1 MSVYSVHAKRR
12 VIDVASKILMG
23 AATLVGVFF
32 LFWILW
38 TTLKFG
44 LAGMHWSLFTQDTP
58 PPGTDA
64 FGLRN
69 AFVGSLILLGLS
81 MLIGVPIGLMAG
93 TWLAEYGFRSRTA
106 NAVRF
111 INDIMLSAPSI
122 EIGLF
127 AYAIVVAPMGH
138 FSAFAGSVALA
149 ILMIPIIVRTTD
161 EMLSLVGSDMRE
173 AAVALGAPA
182 WVVITKVTW
191 KAARAGILTG
201 ILIGLARITGETAP
215 LLFTALNNQFF
226 STNLLRPMA
235 NIPMVIFQF
244 ALSPYAN
251 WQQMAWAAAFI
262 TVAFVLVL
270 SLVARS
276 FLGKVQVPK

>member
-1 MSVYSVHAKRR
+1 MTGVVARRR
-12 VIDVASKILMG
+12 VADVVSKILMG
-23 AATLVGVFF
+23 AATVVGVFF
-32 LFWILW
+32 LLWIIW
-38 TTLKFG
+38 TTLRYG
-44 LAGMHWSLFTQDTP
+44 VSGMHWDLFTKDTP
-58 PPGTDA
+58 PPGTDG

-81 MLIGVPIGLMAG
+81 LLIGVPIGLMGG

-106 NAVRF
+106 NTVRF

-127 AYAIVVAPMGH
+127 AYAIIVGPMGH
-138 FSAFAGSVALA
+138 FSAVAGSFALA

-173 AAVALGAPA
+173 AAIALGAPA
-182 WVVITKVTW
+182 WIVITKVTW

-201 ILIGLARITGETAP
+201 VLIALARVTGETAP
-215 LLFTALNNQFF
+215 LLFTALNDQFF
-226 STNLLRPMA
+226 STDLFRPIA
-235 NIPMVIFQF
+235 NIPVVIYQF

-262 TVAFVLVL
+262 TVLFVLVL
-270 SLVARS
+270 SLVARW

>member
-1 MSVYSVHAKRR
+1 MTGIVARR
-12 VIDVASKILMG
+12 HFVDLVSKILMG
-23 AATLVGVFF
+23 AATVVGVFF

-44 LAGMHWSLFTQDTP
+44 ISGMHWDLFTQNTP
-58 PPGTDA
+58 PPGTDG

-69 AFVGSLILLGLS
+69 AFVGSLILLGVSL
-81 MLIGVPIGLMAG
+81 LIGVPIGLMGG
-93 TWLAEYGFRSRTA
+93 TWLAEYGFQSRTA
-106 NAVRF
+106 NTVRF

-127 AYAIVVAPMGH
+127 AYAIIVAPMGH

-149 ILMIPIIVRTTD
+149 VLMVPIIVRTTD
-161 EMLSLVGSDMRE
+161 EMLHLVGGDLRE
-173 AAVALGAPA
+173 AAIALGAPN
-182 WVVITKVTW
+182 WIVITKVTW

-215 LLFTALNNQFF
+215 LLFTALNNQFA
-226 STNLLRPMA
+226 STDLFRPIA
-235 NIPMVIFQF
+235 NVPVVIFQF
-244 ALSPYAN
+244 ALSPYSN

-262 TVAFVLVL
+262 TVTFVLTL
-270 SLVARS
+270 SLAARL
-276 FLGKVQVPK
+276 FLGKVQAPK

>member
-1 MSVYSVHAKRR
+1 VKGVVARR
-12 VIDVASKILMG
+12 HVVDVVSKILMG
-23 AATLVGVFF
+23 AATVIGVFF
-32 LFWILW
+32 LFWIIW

-44 LAGMHWSLFTQDTP
+44 ISGMHWDLFTKDTP
-58 PPGTDA
+58 PPGTEG

-69 AFVGSLILLGLS
+69 AFVGSLLLLGLS
-81 MLIGVPIGLMAG
+81 LLIGVPVGLMAG

-138 FSAFAGSVALA
+138 FSAVAGSVALA
-149 ILMIPIIVRTTD
+149 VLMIPIIVRTTD
-161 EMLSLVGSDMRE
+161 EMLSLVSSDMRE
-173 AAVALGAPA
+173 AAVALGAPTF
-182 WVVITKVTW
+182 VVITKVTW
-191 KAARAGILTG
+191 KSARAGILTG
-201 ILIGLARITGETAP
+201 ILIGLARISGETAP

-226 STNLLRPMA
+226 STDVFRPIA
-235 NIPMVIFQF
+235 NIPYTIFEF

-262 TVAFVLVL
+262 TVLFVLVI
-270 SLVARS
+270 SIVARV
-276 FLGKVQVPK
+276 FLGTQVTR

>member
-1 MSVYSVHAKRR
+1 MMMSVYVRRRSV
-12 VIDVASKILMG
+12 DVTSKILMG

-38 TTLKFG
+38 TTLRFG
-44 LAGMHWSLFTQDTP
+44 LAGMHWDLFIKDTP
-58 PPGTDA
+58 PPGTNA

-69 AFVGSLILLGLS
+69 AFVGSLILLAVSL
-81 MLIGVPIGLMAG
+81 LIGIPVGLMGG
-93 TWLAEYGFRSRTA
+93 TWLAEYGFRGPTA

-127 AYAIVVAPMGH
+127 VYAIMVAPMGH
-138 FSAFAGSVALA
+138 FSALSGSVALA

-173 AAVALGAPA
+173 AAIALGAPA

-215 LLFTALNNQFF
+215 LLFTVLNNQFF
-226 STNLLRPMA
+226 SGNLFHAMA
-235 NIPMVIFQF
+235 NVPVVIFQF

-262 TVAFVLVL
+262 TILFVLAL
-270 SLVARS
+270 SLIARW

>member
-1 MSVYSVHAKRR
+1 MTRVYVRRR

-32 LFWILW
+32 LLWILW

-44 LAGMHWSLFTQDTP
+44 IAGMHWDLFTQDTP

-64 FGLRN
+64 YGLRN
-69 AFVGSLILLGLS
+69 AFVGSLILLGVSL
-81 MLIGVPIGLMAG
+81 LVGVPIGLMGG

-127 AYAIVVAPMGH
+127 AYAIIVAPMGH
-138 FSAFAGSVALA
+138 FSALSGSVALA

-173 AAVALGAPA
+173 AAVALGAPP
-182 WVVITKVTW
+182 WIVITKVTW

-201 ILIGLARITGETAP
+201 VLIGLARITGETAP

-226 STNLLRPMA
+226 STDLSRAMA
-235 NIPMVIFQF
+235 NVPVVIYQF
-244 ALSPYAN
+244 ALSPYTN
-251 WQQMAWAAAFI
+251 WQEMAWAAAFI
-262 TVAFVLVL
+262 TVMFVLLL
-270 SLVARS
+270 SVAARL
-276 FLGKVQVPK
+276 FLGKVQAPK

>member
-1 MSVYSVHAKRR
+1 MTRVVIRR
-12 VIDVASKILMG
+12 RIVDVVSKTLM
-23 AATLVGVFF
+23 AAVTVVGVFF
-32 LFWILW
+32 LLWILW
-38 TTLKFG
+38 STLKFG
-44 LAGMHWSLFTQDTP
+44 ISGMHWSLFTQDTP
-58 PPGTDA
+58 PPGTNQ

-69 AFVGSLILLGLS
+69 AFIGSLELLGVSLA
-81 MLIGVPIGLMAG
+81 IGVPIGLMAG

-106 NAVRF
+106 DTVRF
-111 INDIMLSAPSI
+111 LNDIMLSAPSI

-127 AYAIVVAPMGH
+127 AYAAVVAPMGH
-138 FSAFAGSVALA
+138 FSGLAGSVALS

-173 AAVALGAPA
+173 AAIALGAPP
-182 WVVITKVTW
+182 WVVVTKVTW

-215 LLFTALNNQFF
+215 LLFTALNNQYF
-226 STNLLRPMA
+226 SSNMLRPIA
-235 NIPMVIFQF
+235 NIPVVIFQF

-270 SLVARS
+270 SVGARW

>member
-1 MSVYSVHAKRR
+1 MARRR
-12 VIDVASKILMG
+12 VVDIVSKILMG
-23 AATLVGVFF
+23 VATLIGVFF
-32 LFWILW
+32 LFWIIW
-38 TTLKFG
+38 TTAVYG
-44 LAGMHWSLFTQDTP
+44 ISGMHWDLFTKDTP
-58 PPGTDA
+58 APGING

-69 AFVGSLILLGLS
+69 AFVGSLLLLGLS
-81 MLIGVPIGLMAG
+81 LLIGVPIGVMGG

-106 NAVRF
+106 DTVRF
-111 INDIMLSAPSI
+111 LNDIMLSAPSI

-138 FSAFAGSVALA
+138 FSAFAGSVALSV
-149 ILMIPIIVRTTD
+149 LMIPIIVRTTD
-161 EMLSLVGSDMRE
+161 EMLSLVGGDMRE
-173 AAVALGAPA
+173 AAIALGAPK

-191 KAARAGILTG
+191 KAARPGILTG

-226 STNLLRPMA
+226 SADLFHPMA
-235 NIPMVIFQF
+235 NIPVVIFQF

-262 TVAFVLVL
+262 TVMFVLVL
-270 SLVARS
+270 SLVARW
-276 FLGKVQVPK
+276 FLGRVQVPK

>member
-1 MSVYSVHAKRR
+1 MKGVVQRR
-12 VIDVASKILMG
+12 RAIDLLSKILMAM
-23 AATLVGVFF
+23 AAVVGVFF
-32 LFWILW
+32 LLWIIW

-44 LAGMHWSLFTQDTP
+44 ISGLHWDLFTKDTP
-58 PPGTDA
+58 PPGTEG

-69 AFVGSLILLGLS
+69 AFVGSLVLLGLS
-81 MLIGVPIGLMAG
+81 LLIGVPIGLMAG

-138 FSAFAGSVALA
+138 FSALAGSVALA
-149 ILMIPIIVRTTD
+149 VLMIPIIVRTTD
-161 EMLSLVGSDMRE
+161 EMLSLVSSDMRE
-173 AAVALGAPA
+173 AAIALGAPNF
-182 WVVITKVTW
+182 VVVTKVTW

-201 ILIGLARITGETAP
+201 ILIALARITGETAP

-226 STNLLRPMA
+226 SSDLLRPIA
-235 NIPMVIFQF
+235 NIPVVIFQF

-262 TVAFVLVL
+262 TVLFVLLISV
-270 SLVARS
+270 VARV
-276 FLGKVQVPK
+276 FLGTQVTK

>member
-1 MSVYSVHAKRR
+1 
-12 VIDVASKILMG
+12 MG
-23 AATLVGVFF
+23 AATVIGVFF
-32 LFWILW
+32 LFWIIW

-44 LAGMHWSLFTQDTP
+44 VSGLHWDLFIKDTP
-58 PPGTDA
+58 PPGTDG
-64 FGLRN
+64 FGMRN
-69 AFVGSLILLGLS
+69 AFVGSLVLLGLS
-81 MLIGVPIGLMAG
+81 LLIGVPIGLMAG

-138 FSAFAGSVALA
+138 FSALAGSVALA
-149 ILMIPIIVRTTD
+149 VIMIPIIVRTTD
-161 EMLSLVGSDMRE
+161 EMLGLVSSDMRE
-173 AAVALGAPA
+173 AAVALGAPNF
-182 WVVITKVTW
+182 VVITKVTW

-226 STNLLRPMA
+226 STNFFRPIA

-262 TVAFVLVL
+262 TVLFVLVI
-270 SLVARS
+270 SVVARV
-276 FLGKVQVPK
+276 FLGTAVTK

>member
-1 MSVYSVHAKRR
+1 MA
-12 VIDVASKILMG
+12 
-23 AATLVGVFF
+23 AATVVGVFF
-32 LFWILW
+32 LVWIIW
-38 TTLKFG
+38 ATLKYG
-44 LAGMHWSLFTQDTP
+44 ISGMHWDLFIKDTP
-58 PPGTDA
+58 PPGTDG

-69 AFVGSLILLGLS
+69 AFVGSLLLLGLS
-81 MLIGVPIGLMAG
+81 MGIGVPVGLMAG

-106 NAVRF
+106 DTVRF
-111 INDIMLSAPSI
+111 LNDIMLSAPSI

-127 AYAIVVAPMGH
+127 AYAAVVAPMGH
-138 FSAFAGSVALA
+138 FSGLAGSVALA

-161 EMLSLVGSDMRE
+161 EMLSLVGGDMRE
-173 AAVALGAPA
+173 AAIALGAPA

-201 ILIGLARITGETAP
+201 ILIGLARISGETAP
-215 LLFTALNNQFF
+215 LLFTALNNQYF
-226 STNLLRPMA
+226 SANMLRPIA

-262 TVAFVLVL
+262 TVLFVLVL
-270 SLVARS
+270 SLVARW
-276 FLGKVQVPK
+276 FLGRVPVPK